1 MSFKVFVL
9 LGLELHIIK
18 TVNAENEFQQ
28 TSLPE
33 PVDSDDNGLMQ
44 FPKSIKLQMSGA
56 VLSRR
61 SKKVVLRYNKP
72 KKNIQPEKYSH
83 SLLILFYHLQMK
95 TLHGSY
101 AAKLNE
107 ENVLEIANQNKQKFE
122 SNGDLIGSYVH
133 KIHLE
138 KRHMFRDDYSLDN
151 MGFDLETD
159 NLQINNKID
168 CNGILQQIASLQVD
182 DNDF

>member
-1 MSFKVFVL
+1 
-9 LGLELHIIK
+9 
-18 TVNAENEFQQ
+18 
-28 TSLPE
+28 
-33 PVDSDDNGLMQ
+33 MQ
-44 FPKSIKLQMSGA
+44 LPKSIKLQMSGA

-61 SKKVVLRYNKP
+61 SRNVVLRYNKP

-83 SLLILFYHLQMK
+83 SLLILLYHLQMK

-107 ENVLEIANQNKQKFE
+107 ENVLEIANQNKQKSE

-138 KRHMFRDDYSLDN
+138 ERHMFRDGYSLDN
-151 MGFDLETD
+151 MDFDLETD
-159 NLQINNKID
+159 NVQINNKID

-182 DNDF
+182 DNDFRTSVQSLNTKPRDTSNLVCDWAIKNIEF

>member
-1 MSFKVFVL
+1 
-9 LGLELHIIK
+9 
-18 TVNAENEFQQ
+18 
-28 TSLPE
+28 
-33 PVDSDDNGLMQ
+33 MQ
-44 FPKSIKLQMSGA
+44 LPKSIKLQMSGA

-61 SKKVVLRYNKP
+61 SRNVALRYNKP

-107 ENVLEIANQNKQKFE
+107 ENVLEIANQNKKKFE

-133 KIHLE
+133 KIYLE
-138 KRHMFRDDYSLDN
+138 ERHMFRDDYSLDN
-151 MGFDLETD
+151 MDFDLETD
-159 NLQINNKID
+159 NVQINNKID

-182 DNDF
+182 DNDFRTSVQSLNTKPHDTSNLVCDWAIKNIEF

>member
-1 MSFKVFVL
+1 
-9 LGLELHIIK
+9 
-18 TVNAENEFQQ
+18 
-28 TSLPE
+28 
-33 PVDSDDNGLMQ
+33 
-44 FPKSIKLQMSGA
+44 
-56 VLSRR
+56 
-61 SKKVVLRYNKP
+61 
-72 KKNIQPEKYSH
+72 
-83 SLLILFYHLQMK
+83 MK

-138 KRHMFRDDYSLDN
+138 ERHMFRDDYSLDN
-151 MGFDLETD
+151 MDFDLETD
-159 NLQINNKID
+159 NVQINNKID

-182 DNDF
+182 DNDFRTSVQSLNNKPRDTSNLVCDWAIKNIEF

>member
-1 MSFKVFVL
+1 
-9 LGLELHIIK
+9 
-18 TVNAENEFQQ
+18 
-28 TSLPE
+28 
-33 PVDSDDNGLMQ
+33 MQ
-44 FPKSIKLQMSGA
+44 LPKSIKLQMSGA

-61 SKKVVLRYNKP
+61 SRNVVLRYNKP
-72 KKNIQPEKYSH
+72 KKNIQPEKYLH
-83 SLLILFYHLQMK
+83 SLLILLYHLQMK

-107 ENVLEIANQNKQKFE
+107 ENILEIANQNKQKFE

-138 KRHMFRDDYSLDN
+138 ERHMFRDDYSLDN
-151 MGFDLETD
+151 MDFDLETD
-159 NLQINNKID
+159 NVQINNKID

-182 DNDF
+182 DNDFRTSVQSLNTKPRDTSNLVCDWAIKNIEF